1 MLSVK
6 GEKEST
12 LNGVKLMKKGPASP
26 SGFFSAQLTS
36 ELHSLLMQEF
46 GQNIED
52 GAKLQE
58 IGLRLVEFVAIKER
72 RKEEEETTPF

>member
-1 MLSVK
+1 
-6 GEKEST
+6 
-12 LNGVKLMKKGPASP
+12 MKKGPAKKKSASP

-46 GQNIED
+46 DQNIED

-72 RKEEEETTPF
+72 RKEEEKKTTPF